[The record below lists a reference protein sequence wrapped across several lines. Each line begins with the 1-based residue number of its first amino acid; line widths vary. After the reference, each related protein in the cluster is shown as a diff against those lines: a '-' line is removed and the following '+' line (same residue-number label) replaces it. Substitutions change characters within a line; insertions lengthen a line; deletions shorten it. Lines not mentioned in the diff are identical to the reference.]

1 MSASWRAFG
10 PLRRLRDRAVTFDG
24 DEYQSEHRII
34 RTGKLHK
41 RAKEKCVGP
50 PVLTRRDVM

>member
-1 MSASWRAFG
+1 VSGSWRAFG

-41 RAKEKCVGP
+41 RAKEK
-50 PVLTRRDVM
+50 